1 MMPKAIRDLEARLAT
16 MEEVLSK
23 AACGKLDVEF
33 EFDEELEN
41 ADALTAVESGLKVL
55 MADMEDTIGESR
67 KRADEL
73 EEKLDLIEKQR
84 QAIEELSTPIIK
96 IWDRVLV
103 LPLIGALD
111 TRRSQKLTEALLTD
125 IAATQTKVTII
136 DITGVPT
143 VDSAV
148 ANHLLKTV
156 AAVKLLGAECVI
168 TGIRPEVAQTIVH
181 LGVDLGDVVTLSNL
195 SEGLKW
201 AFRYLEEKN
210 DKNGK
215 PRSG

>member
-1 MMPKAIRDLEARLAT
+1 MAEAKTPKIKNIETRIEK
-16 MEEVLSK
+16 MEEIL
-23 AACGKLDVEF
+23 AAAAGGNLDAQLVI
-33 EFDEELEN
+33 
-41 ADALTAVESGLKVL
+41 
-55 MADMEDTIGESR
+55 DMEDADVFTSVETGINLLITDLGDAFIQSE

-73 EEKLDLIEKQR
+73 QEKLDLIEKQR

-96 IWDRVLV
+96 IWDQVLV

-111 TRRSQKLTEALLTD
+111 TRRSQNLTESLLTE
-125 IAATQTKVTII
+125 ISASQSKVAIL

-148 ANHLLKTV
+148 ANHILKTISS
-156 AAVKLLGAECVI
+156 VKLLGAECVI

-181 LGVDLGDVVTLSNL
+181 LGVDLTDVETLSNL

-201 AFRYLEEKN
+201 AFNRLRMKMTQE
-210 DKNGK
+210 
-215 PRSG
+215 